1 MALPFQN
8 VYIQPS
14 RVPKDVL
21 TDERRKFWVEE
32 GDHMSLLNI
41 YNAFTTRGKLSG
53 KWCHEHYF
61 NFKALSRAVSIRGQL
76 KKYLARFNIPLES
89 CLQRHGKTATGRAE
103 ATRQIRRCITSGY
116 FSQAA
121 KADVDGSGRFRTI
134 RDNVVLNVHPSSVLF
149 SRNAKYV
156 VFHEV
161 VETNQAYMR
170 DVTVIEPE
178 WLSELAPHFYEYKK

>member
-1 MALPFQN
+1 
-8 VYIQPS
+8 
-14 RVPKDVL
+14 L

-32 GDHMSLLNI
+32 GDHISLLNI
-41 YNAFTTRGKLSG
+41 YNAFTTRGQLSG
-53 KWCHEHYF
+53 KWCHEHF
-61 NFKALSRAVSIRGQL
+61 LNFKALSRAVSIRGQL

-89 CLQRHGKTATGRAE
+89 CLQRQGKTATGRAE
-103 ATRQIRRCITSGY
+103 ATRQIRKCITSGY

-134 RDNVVLNVHPSSVLF
+134 RDNVVLNIHPSSVLF

-178 WLSELAPHFYEYKK
+178 WLTELAPHFYEYKK